1 MDYLIGS
8 VVTFTTII
16 IISVLIRRYSVK
28 STRYESSY
36 SQSYV
41 HSMLSPIYM
50 LIEIATEQEVVS
62 QATIHQ
68 DSLYTQVVLTKNKAY
83 WIENNTFL
91 VAPVTEEGDI
101 DREAATA
108 VDTMSMNKVQL
119 EEMSLIIEE
128 LTRGK
133 GYDSRGSRKS

>member
-16 IISVLIRRYSVK
+16 AISILIRRYSIK

-41 HSMLSPIYM
+41 HSMLSPLYAFVDFNP
-50 LIEIATEQEVVS
+50 EEGTES
-62 QATIHQ
+62 QAKVHRA
-68 DSLYTQVVLTKNKAY
+68 SMYTQVVITKNKAY
-83 WIENNTFL
+83 WIDSNTFL
-91 VAPVTEEGDI
+91 VAPVAENGDI
-101 DREAATA
+101 DRESAQA

-119 EEMSLIIEE
+119 EEMTLIIEE

>member
-1 MDYLIGS
+1 
-8 VVTFTTII
+8 
-16 IISVLIRRYSVK
+16 
-28 STRYESSY
+28 
-36 SQSYV
+36 
-41 HSMLSPIYM
+41 M

-119 EEMSLIIEE
+119 EEMTLIIEE